1 MRIALGVEY
10 NGTHFKG
17 WESQPGHRTV
27 QACLEKALSKVANT
41 AIKVIAA
48 GRTDT
53 GVHAM
58 EQVVH
63 FDTEVSRET
72 HGWMLG
78 ANSSLP
84 KDIAVHWA
92 QGVSDDFHARF
103 SAVARR
109 YRYLILNRRARPG
122 VLSGNVS
129 WCPLPLD
136 VERMHGAAQALLGE
150 QDFNAYRATA
160 CQSPSARRRMNSI
173 SVTRDRDTVIIE
185 VEANAFLHHMVRNIA
200 GVLIAIG
207 TGARSPSWAAEV
219 LASKD
224 RRQGGITASPD
235 GLYLVEAKYPASAQ
249 LPQRGG
255 AGLGFQL

>member
-1 MRIALGVEY
+1 MMRIALGVEY
-10 NGTHFKG
+10 NGSRFKG
-17 WESQPGHRTV
+17 WECQPGHRTV
-27 QACLEKALSKVANT
+27 QTCLEAALSKVANT
-41 AIKVIAA
+41 SIKVVAA

-63 FDTEVSRET
+63 FDAEVSRET
-72 HGWMLG
+72 YSWMLG

-92 QGVSDDFHARF
+92 QMVSDGFHARF
-103 SAVARR
+103 TAEARC
-109 YRYLILNRRARPG
+109 YRYLILNRHARPG

-129 WCPLPLD
+129 WCPQPLD
-136 VERMHGAAQALLGE
+136 AERMHEAAQALLGE
-150 QDFNAYRATA
+150 QDFNAYRAAA
-160 CQSPSARRRMNSI
+160 CQSRTAKRRIDRI
-173 SVTRDRDTVIIE
+173 SVRRDRDIVIIE

-207 TGARSPSWAAEV
+207 TGARPSSWAAEV

-224 RRQGGITASPD
+224 RRQGGVTASPD
-235 GLYLVEAKYPASAQ
+235 GLYLVAVRYPASVQ
-249 LPQRGG
+249 LPQRVDGS
-255 AGLGFQL
+255 GFRL